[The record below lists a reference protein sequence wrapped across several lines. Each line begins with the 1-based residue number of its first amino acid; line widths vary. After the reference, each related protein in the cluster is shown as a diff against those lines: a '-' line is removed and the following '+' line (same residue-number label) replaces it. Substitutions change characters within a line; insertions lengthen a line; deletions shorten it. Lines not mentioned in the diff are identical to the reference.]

1 MKILLKALQ
10 LIYWTYAA
18 ILFVVFMLIVF
29 PFVVIASFFGKI
41 KGGNVI
47 YKLCR
52 LWGDSWMFLV
62 GVDHTNIYESPVDPN
77 RPYIFVANHVSYM
90 DIPIILKT
98 IRRRPLRV
106 LGKAEMKKIPIFG
119 FIYSRS
125 VVMVDRNNA
134 ANRSKSVRT
143 SKSVVRKGIS
153 IFIYPEGT
161 FNETG
166 KPLKDF
172 YDGAFRIAIETQT
185 PIKPVI
191 FLDSYDRMNPKSFFS
206 LNPGKSRSVFLEA
219 VDVLGLS
226 LKDVPELKK
235 KVYEQMVRKLIQYK
249 ASWITN
255 LS

>member
-1 MKILLKALQ
+1 MQ

-18 ILFVVFMLIVF
+18 ILFVVFMLLVF
-29 PFVVIASFFGKI
+29 PFVVIASLFGKI

-52 LWGDSWMFLV
+52 LWDDGWMFLV
-62 GVDHTNIYESPVDPN
+62 GIHHSNIYEAPVDLK

-98 IRRRPLRV
+98 IRRQPVRV
-106 LGKAEMKKIPIFG
+106 LGKAEMKKVPIFG
-119 FIYSRS
+119 FIYSRA
-125 VVMVDRNNA
+125 VVMVDRNSA
-134 ANRSKSVRT
+134 VNRSKSVRT

-166 KPLKDF
+166 HPLKDF

-191 FLDSYDRMNPKSFFS
+191 FLDSYDRMSSKSFFS
-206 LNPGKSRSVFLEA
+206 LNPGKSRSV
-219 VDVLGLS
+219 DVSGLS
-226 LKDVPELKK
+226 LNDVPALKR
-235 KVYEQMVRKLIQYK
+235 KVYEQMERKLIMYK
-249 ASWITN
+249 ASWITD